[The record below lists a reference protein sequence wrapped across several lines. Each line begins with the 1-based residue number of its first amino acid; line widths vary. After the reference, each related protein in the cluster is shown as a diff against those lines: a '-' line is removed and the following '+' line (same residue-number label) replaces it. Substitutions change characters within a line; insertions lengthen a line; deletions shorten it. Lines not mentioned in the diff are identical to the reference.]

1 MIYVASAAESVYV
14 FRRSTRRDAVRIE
27 LLPGMTNVV
36 RFPVERRARATL
48 ELLRGIAPDV
58 REVLS
63 LAEAFGI
70 EPPVPDLRGRAD
82 AATADCIATQLP
94 RDTPARETL
103 LIELERPVVE
113 RAVAAC
119 RAAYDASLEA
129 SEARQFLLAAQT
141 TGRFWIDGLR
151 ERAEALTER
160 AAMLL
165 LTAHARAEGAEGVAR
180 AVGLARRGGTWVP
193 RSVADDMDMLI
204 AVQLARR
211 CESA

>member
-1 MIYVASAAESVYV
+1 M
-14 FRRSTRRDAVRIE
+14 RIE

-70 EPPVPDLRGRAD
+70 EPPVHDLRERAD
-82 AATADCIATQLP
+82 AATADYIAAQVPPDAPT
-94 RDTPARETL
+94 REAMLT
-103 LIELERPVVE
+103 ELERSVVE

-119 RAAYDASLEA
+119 RAAHDTSLEA
-129 SEARQFLLAAQT
+129 SGAQQLLLGAQT
-141 TGRFWIDGLR
+141 AGQFWIDGLR

-160 AAMLL
+160 AATQL
-165 LTAHARAEGAEGVAR
+165 LTAHARAEEAEGVAR